1 MPNIPERIRQA
12 RHNFKFLESLENGG
26 LSGEFSDWVV
36 TVCFYTAVHYIEAG
50 IGLSETLFIEPSRG
64 RRDRVSNSS
73 SSDPH
78 CSETLVSQAG
88 IYNTS
93 QHNARKLVLRWNTRA
108 FPGCVEAY
116 GTLLDQSKSARYNA
130 QIVPPSEVAVA
141 MDAAR
146 KIHRVIEGIIAL
158 DEAKK
163 RDTKTA

>member
-12 RHNFKFLESLENGG
+12 RHNFKFLESLEIAR

-73 SSDPH
+73 TSDPQ
-78 CSETLVSQAG
+78 CSETLATQAG
-88 IYNTS
+88 IYTS
-93 QHNARKLVLRWNTRA
+93 QHNARKHVLRWNTKA
-108 FPGCVEAY
+108 FPGCYEAY

-130 QIVPPSEVAVA
+130 QIVPASEVAIA
-141 MDAAR
+141 LDAAR
-146 KIHRVIEGIIAL
+146 KIHLVIEGIIAQ

-163 RDTKTA
+163 RETKAT